1 MSIARPCAEKAAA
14 EFVARHFPLCQC
26 ALLAG
31 STVRGEATS
40 RSDLDIVV
48 FDEHVPAAY
57 RESFVEEGWPI
68 EAFVH
73 NFTSYKAFFE
83 SDCRR
88 GRPSLPK
95 MVAEGVPI
103 KEDARLEAVKS
114 EAERLLEKG
123 PEPWSADTIRFKR
136 YFLTDL
142 LDDFIGSSDR
152 MEDLF
157 IASAL
162 AEAASEFVLRTNRQW
177 IGQSKWIMRALR
189 NFDPDL
195 AKRFSEGFDNFYRTG
210 NKEKIITLAD
220 LVMQPY
226 GGRLFAGFSLGKPET
241 SPPNKDGRQGNI

>member
-1 MSIARPCAEKAAA
+1 MARPCAEKAAA
-14 EFVARHFPLCQC
+14 KFVARHFPLCQC
-26 ALLAG
+26 AVLAG

-68 EAFVH
+68 EAFIH
-73 NFTSYKAFFE
+73 NFTSYQAFFE

-95 MVAEGVPI
+95 MVAEGVAI
-103 KEDARLEAVKS
+103 IEDARLKGMKAEAK
-114 EAERLLEKG
+114 RLLEKG
-123 PEPWSADTIRFKR
+123 PEPWPAETIRSKR

-157 IASAL
+157 IAGAL

-189 NFDPDL
+189 NFNPDF
-195 AKRFSEGFDNFYRTG
+195 AKQFSEGFDDFYLTG
-210 NKEKIITLAD
+210 NKEKIIALAD
-220 LVMQPY
+220 LVLRPY
-226 GGRLFAGFSLGKPET
+226 GGRLFSGFSLGKPEN
-241 SPPNKDGRQGNI
+241 SALNKDGRQEMI